1 MPPDDG
7 ARTRDGAAAPS
18 RGGSAPGTWDD
29 FLRAGIIDEPGVAY
43 AAALLDPD
51 GRYLQTAAAA
61 AGDDGSGHFR
71 PEDALAAL
79 SVRDAARGGP
89 PVAGPFPLSGR
100 RVSIGPI
107 AGGADLW
114 ATSLICERTGLNVGV
129 MGGTRGGH
137 VVVALC
143 HPMSD
148 DIPVPGV
155 YDAETSTWSVFRS
168 RIGLA
173 LLTV

>member
-1 MPPDDG
+1 MSRPITPEG
-7 ARTRDGAAAPS
+7 SAAA
-18 RGGSAPGTWDD
+18 WDG
-29 FLRAGIIDEPGVAY
+29 FLRADIIGKPGVAY
-43 AAALLDPD
+43 AAALLGPD
-51 GRYLQTAAAA
+51 GRYLHTASAT
-61 AGDDGSGHFR
+61 AGDDGSGYFG
-71 PEDALAAL
+71 PEDAPAAL

-89 PVAGPFPLSGR
+89 PVAEPFSLGGR

-129 MGGTRGGH
+129 LGGTPRGQ
-137 VVVALC
+137 VLVALC

-155 YDAETSTWSVFRS
+155 YGTETSTWSVFRS